1 MNRKGKKSFVKR
13 LVACTLAF
21 SMALATG
28 TACGKQ
34 ESHGKIS
41 VIVRSTGADYWE
53 YCKQGAMD
61 AGSELRYDVTY
72 EAPMTEAEDNVQ
84 VDLIKKAI
92 TDKVDALV
100 ISPLDTVNVANALK
114 EVQQAGIPI
123 IMINNEADSSF
134 ETEGRK
140 ICIATN
146 TPAGGSI
153 AARQAKNITG
163 SVGDIEILAHTSDPS
178 VDNGRLTGFMEELA
192 SNEDDEDDKDKS
204 GTETA
209 AADDNALKIVNVDY
223 CNSDSETAYQK
234 TLEAIEKYD
243 NLSLI
248 YATNENTSVGACKAI
263 AEKKLEHQIN
273 VIGFDSSSTQ
283 IQYLMDGVLDGMIVQ
298 NPYNMG
304 YLGVRY
310 AHQVLEGKEIPDSID
325 TGVTYVNG
333 ENYSQPGVQLVLD
346 PVNYIK
352 NQVNADNSEEG
363 K

>member
-34 ESHGKIS
+34 ESHGRIS

-134 ETEGRK
+134 ETSGRK

-153 AARQAKNITG
+153 AARQAKTITG

-178 VDNGRLTGFMEELA
+178 VDNGRLSGFMEELA
-192 SNEDDEDDKDKS
+192 SADDEDDKEKS
-204 GTETA
+204 ETETA
-209 AADDNALKIVNVDY
+209 AADENALKIVNVDY
-223 CNSDSETAYQK
+223 CNSDSDTAYQK

-263 AEKKLEHQIN
+263 AEKKLEHKIN

-352 NQVNADNSEEG
+352 NQVNADNSKEG